1 MGARFQRLIA
11 WANGGW
17 RASAGRT
24 VGDGM
29 EWIDDAIVLSTRSHG
44 ETSAI
49 AGVLSRE
56 HGLYAG
62 LVRGGAGKRMRGVLQ
77 PGNCARARW
86 WARLPEHLGT
96 LRCELTFAHAA
107 RAFDD
112 RRGLAGLSAA
122 CALADVML
130 PEREPHRAVFD
141 ALARLLDSLSEDR
154 WPEEFVRWELVLL
167 RETGFGLDLERCA
180 ATGRG
185 DQLDYVSPKT
195 GRAVSRDAG
204 KPYRRSLLTLPPFL
218 TAGGGEA
225 SPRDVADGLRLTG
238 FFLEEHALAPLARR
252 TPAARQRLYDMFASE
267 AESQCD

>member
-1 MGARFQRLIA
+1 
-11 WANGGW
+11 
-17 RASAGRT
+17 
-24 VGDGM
+24 M

-49 AGVLSRE
+49 ASVLSRE
-56 HGLYAG
+56 HGRYAG

-77 PGNCARARW
+77 PGNRARARW

-96 LRCELTFAHAA
+96 LQCELTASHAA

-112 RRGLAGLSAA
+112 RRALAGLSAA
-122 CALADVML
+122 CTLADVIL
-130 PEREPHRAVFD
+130 AEREPHRAVFD
-141 ALARLLDSLSEDR
+141 ALAGFLESLEEDR

-180 ATGRG
+180 ATGRD

-204 KPYRRSLLTLPPFL
+204 KPYRRSLLALPPFL
-218 TAGGGEA
+218 SPDGGAA
-225 SPRDVADGLRLTG
+225 SARDVADGLRLTG
-238 FFLEEHALAPLARR
+238 YFLEKHALEPLARR
-252 TPAARQRLYDMFASE
+252 TPAARQRLFDILASE
-267 AESQCD
+267 ATIPGD